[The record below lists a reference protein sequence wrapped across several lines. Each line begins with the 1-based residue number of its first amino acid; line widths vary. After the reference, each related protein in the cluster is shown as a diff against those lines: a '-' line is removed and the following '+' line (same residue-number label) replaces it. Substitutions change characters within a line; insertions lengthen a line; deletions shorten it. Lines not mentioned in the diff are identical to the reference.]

1 MATKGKSIS
10 NKLTGE
16 IITWVETSKDSHGKH
31 LLFDIEIAPKGFV
44 PVRHFHPNQNEHF
57 KIYSG
62 KLRSEVNG
70 QTKELE
76 AGGSIMIPKAV
87 PHQWWNDSETEP
99 VKMQVKIEPAL
110 NTEVFFEQF
119 FGLSN
124 DGKTKKDGSFPF
136 LQIMT
141 MSNTYEIYLAGPPLF
156 VQKLMGFVFGSI
168 GSCWVIKNTT
178 PSIANKGIRELH

>member
-70 QTKELE
+70 QAKELG
-76 AGGSIMIPKAV
+76 AGESIMIPKAV

-124 DGKTKKDGSFPF
+124 DGKTKKDGSPSFM
-136 LQIMT
+136 QIMT
-141 MSNTYEIYLAGPPLF
+141 MNNTYEIYMAGPPLM
-156 VQKLMGFVFGSI
+156 VQKLMGIIFGTI
-168 GSCWVIKNTT
+168 GRLLGYKKYYPQYS
-178 PSIANKGIRELH
+178 A